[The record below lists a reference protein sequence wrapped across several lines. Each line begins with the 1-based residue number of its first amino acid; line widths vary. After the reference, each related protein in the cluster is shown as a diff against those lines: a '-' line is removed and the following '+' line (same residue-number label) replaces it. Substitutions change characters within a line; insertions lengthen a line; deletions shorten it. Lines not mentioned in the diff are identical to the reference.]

1 MTLTFDLGTWFEV
14 TAHPLPEGTVCVKYK
29 PHWAKGKNISK
40 QGFYTYNEV

>member
-29 PHWAKGKNISK
+29 PHWAKGGEHI
-40 QGFYTYNEV
+40 QTRILHIQ